1 MIYIDL
7 NLILLLWESIPITT
21 RLLIA
26 YFQQILTMAECKS
39 DTQAPKRWKDG
50 LESGTSQDN
59 FWPSGYEK

>member
-7 NLILLLWESIPITT
+7 NFILLLWESTALTT
-21 RLLIA
+21 RLSIA
-26 YFQQILTMAECKS
+26 YFQMILTMAQCKS
-39 DTQAPKRWKDG
+39 DAQASKRWKDG